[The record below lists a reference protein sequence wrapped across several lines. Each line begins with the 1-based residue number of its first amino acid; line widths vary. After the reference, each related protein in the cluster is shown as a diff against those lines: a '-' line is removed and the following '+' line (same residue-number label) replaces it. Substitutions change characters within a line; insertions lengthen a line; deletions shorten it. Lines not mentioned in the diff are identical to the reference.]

1 MKKHTPYS
9 DFLQKAPKLTNEYT
23 NDEFLQDY
31 LEANLPGEVLA
42 EIRPDLERFGARVAT
57 ELVEYAN
64 ACENNPPKL
73 VSFNAWGER
82 VDDIQVAPEW
92 EKLEAVAAE
101 EGLIAIGYER
111 KYGKYSRL
119 YQFAKLY
126 LYTPS
131 SAIYTCP
138 LAMTDGATR
147 LIEIYGDEFLKGTPY
162 SGLTSRNPE
171 KFLTSG
177 QWMTERTGGSD
188 VSRSMTFASEE
199 DGGYVLR
206 GHKWFTSAITAD
218 MAFTLASTEQPQDG
232 KRAPLSLF
240 YLPIRHED
248 GKLNGIEVEALKDKL
263 GTKALP
269 TAQLMLTGAKARLV
283 GEKGKGVKT
292 IATLFNVTRIY
303 NTISAVSYMRRA
315 YSLSEAYSH
324 IREAFGKQLDQHIL
338 YRKSLLDLEIA
349 YESNTILALYLAQLL
364 GKDDCKESTER
375 DEALLRLLTP
385 IAKLYSAK
393 AAIASA
399 SEHIE
404 MFGGLG
410 YLEDSTIPAML
421 RNAQVLSIWEGTT
434 NVLSLDMLR
443 AMEKEGGLQA
453 FQEFAQELLASVS
466 LPELQDAKKTLS
478 AKLKTLL
485 RFISTISS
493 KDAMVGCSRDVA
505 FYLGELAIGLLWL
518 EFIQKC
524 PKDKYFKALNYWT
537 KFKMN
542 EASLDLYE
550 MMLVA
555 DGKTTDST
563 SASLSDHGQQTTVS
577 ETANAI

>member
-1 MKKHTPYS
+1 MKNHTPYS
-9 DFLQKAPKLTNEYT
+9 NFLQKAPQLSNEFT

-31 LEANLPGEVLA
+31 LQAYLPEEVYV
-42 EIRPDLERFGARVAT
+42 EIRPDLERFGKRVAT
-57 ELVEYAN
+57 ELIEYAN
-64 ACENNPPKL
+64 ACENNPPQL
-73 VSFNAWGER
+73 LSYNAWGER
-82 VDDIQVAPEW
+82 VDEIKVAPEW

-111 KYGKYSRL
+111 KYGAFSRL
-119 YQFAKLY
+119 YQFTKLY

-162 SGLTSRNPE
+162 AGLTSRDPQ

-188 VSRSMTFASEE
+188 VSRSMTYAYFENGE
-199 DGGYVLR
+199 YVLR

-218 MAFTLASTEQPQDG
+218 MAFTLASTEQPENG

-240 YLPIRHED
+240 YLPIRNED
-248 GKLNGIEVEALKDKL
+248 GSLNGIEVEALKDKL

-269 TAQLMLTGAKARLV
+269 TAQLHLTGAKAKMV

-315 YSLSEAYSH
+315 FALSEAYSH
-324 IREAFGKQLDQHIL
+324 IREAFGQKLDQHIL

-349 YESNTILALYLAQLL
+349 YESNTLLALYLAQLL
-364 GKDDCKESTER
+364 GKEDCKESTER

-393 AAIASA
+393 SAIASA

-410 YLEDSTIPAML
+410 YLEDSNIPVML

-443 AMEKEGGLQA
+443 AIEKEKGLEA
-453 FQEFAQELLASVS
+453 YHSFAQELLATIDH
-466 LPELQDAKKTLS
+466 PELQEAKNLIAQKVKSLF
-478 AKLKTLL
+478 
-485 RFISTISS
+485 RFVSGISS
-493 KDAMVGCSRDVA
+493 KDAMIGCSRDVA
-505 FYLGELAIGLLWL
+505 FYIGELTIAMLWL
-518 EFIQKC
+518 EFIQKQ

-542 EASLDLYE
+542 ENSFELYE
-550 MMLVA
+550 MMLM
-555 DGKTTDST
+555 DNK
-563 SASLSDHGQQTTVS
+563 SAVS
-577 ETANAI
+577 